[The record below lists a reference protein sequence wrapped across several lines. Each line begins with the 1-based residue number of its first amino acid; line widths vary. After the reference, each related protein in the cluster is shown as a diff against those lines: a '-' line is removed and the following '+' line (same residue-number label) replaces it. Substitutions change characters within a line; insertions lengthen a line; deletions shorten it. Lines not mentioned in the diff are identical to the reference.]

1 MIPVRDESMEL
12 IQNYISGNYVTP
24 KSIDRLNLYNP
35 ATGEVYGELVDS
47 NSEDI
52 QDAVSSAK
60 DAFASWSG
68 LSFSERA
75 DYIMAIADEID
86 AQSDTFSELESRDTG
101 KPLSLARSLDIPR
114 SIYCL

>member
-1 MIPVRDESMEL
+1 MEL
-12 IQNYISGNYVTP
+12 IQNYISGRYATP
-24 KSIDRLNLYNP
+24 RSKDRLNLYDP

-68 LSFSERA
+68 LNFSERA

-86 AQSDTFSELESRDTG
+86 AQSDTFSEVESRDTG
-101 KPLSLARSLDIPR
+101 KPLSLARSLDIP
-114 SIYCL
+114 

>member
-1 MIPVRDESMEL
+1 MI
-12 IQNYISGNYVTP
+12 
-24 KSIDRLNLYNP
+24 
-35 ATGEVYGELVDS
+35 VYYTIYEINVFLTQIITNMSKFGELVDS

-68 LSFSERA
+68 LSFTERA

-101 KPLSLARSLDIPR
+101 KPLSLARSLLSLIH
-114 SIYCL
+114 I